1 MKAFFGLVKERL
13 ECVAVHSGADLC
25 LLRNRNNISYI
36 GLFRFLPS
44 SEASMPNNSSPTT
57 QYRAFTFRLS
67 GFLGVL
73 IHKRS

>member
-36 GLFRFLPS
+36 GLFRFLLPQRRVCQIIRRPQLNI
-44 SEASMPNNSSPTT
+44 E
-57 QYRAFTFRLS
+57 LS
-67 GFLGVL
+67 RFD
-73 IHKRS
+73 